1 MDRSRDGVHKPAS
14 VSPCSTLV
22 SLRQGSQVT
31 GAVLELAMQQR
42 VYVKSSFSCLSPLS
56 EADVCDHI
64 WPLFSY
70 LNYRSQ
76 IKKEVLVKGK

>member
-1 MDRSRDGVHKPAS
+1 MSATIIAAAMDRSRDGVHKPAS

-56 EADVCDHI
+56 EADVM
-64 WPLFSY
+64 LM
-70 LNYRSQ
+70 
-76 IKKEVLVKGK
+76 LVEY